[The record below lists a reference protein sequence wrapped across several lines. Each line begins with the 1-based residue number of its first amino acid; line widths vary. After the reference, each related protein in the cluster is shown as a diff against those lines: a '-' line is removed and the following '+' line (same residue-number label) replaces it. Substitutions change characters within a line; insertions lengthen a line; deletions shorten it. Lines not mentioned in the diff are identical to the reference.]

1 MKTRNGFVS
10 NSSSSSF
17 VIVGTPLTKKI
28 ETRLKEKLG
37 VKPDEDEWQYERE
50 EEIEKLGVSILYTSD
65 DSDGSYT
72 VGKVLADVG
81 NDGDFLER
89 KSYSIDQLNF
99 MADQVRKVVGED
111 VDVKLMLGTRPS

>member
-17 VIVGTPLTKKI
+17 VIVGTPLTKKL

-37 VKPDEDEWQYERE
+37 VKSDDEDWQYEKE
-50 EEIEKLGVSILYTSD
+50 EEIEKLGISILYTEGP
-65 DSDGSYT
+65 GSGHT

-81 NDGDFLER
+81 SDGDFLER
-89 KSYSIDQLNF
+89 QSYSIDQLNY
-99 MADQVRKVVGED
+99 MADQVRKVLGED
-111 VDVKLMLGTRPS
+111 VDIKLMLGTRPS